1 MSLVN
6 AVGDNDINVMD
17 MLVAN
22 GRNDQ
27 KEPLK
32 EMFSQ
37 LILEKKEEY
46 LVRIQSGSSEPSIP
60 IGAGSY
66 TETEWKK
73 LLKNFDTVEEKI
85 RKEIEEEKEKAEEA
99 KEEKARGK
107 KVEML
112 LAEFSGK

>member
-46 LVRIQSGSSEPSIP
+46 LVRIQSGSSELSIP